1 MFSWITDLDVNILY
15 YVQNHLRGETLN
27 KMVQFF
33 TSLGNYGLI
42 WILLT
47 IALILCSNT
56 RKVGIKCAVALII
69 DLILCN
75 VLLKNIVARTRPY
88 DAYEN
93 IRCLLPPQVDYSFPS
108 GHTASS
114 FAVTM
119 PVLLEKDTRFF
130 GKIVLILA
138 IMMALSRIYVCVHY
152 PSDVFCGIIL
162 GIFCGVL
169 SCYIINR
176 YTVKRS

>member
-1 MFSWITDLDVNILY
+1 MFSWITDIDINILY
-15 YVQNHLRGETLN
+15 YVQDNLRGETLN
-27 KMVQFF
+27 TVVQFF

-47 IALILCSNT
+47 IILIGYSDT
-56 RKVGIKCAVALII
+56 RKVGIKCAVALIF
-69 DLILCN
+69 DVILCN
-75 VLLKNIVARTRPY
+75 GILKNIVARTRPY

-114 FAVTM
+114 FAVII
-119 PVLLEKDTRFF
+119 PVLMEKDTRFL
-130 GKIVLILA
+130 GKIVLVVA

-152 PSDVFCGIIL
+152 PSDVICGI
-162 GIFCGVL
+162 FVGVL
-169 SCYIINR
+169 CGMASCYIMNK
-176 YTVKRS
+176 YVAKNS